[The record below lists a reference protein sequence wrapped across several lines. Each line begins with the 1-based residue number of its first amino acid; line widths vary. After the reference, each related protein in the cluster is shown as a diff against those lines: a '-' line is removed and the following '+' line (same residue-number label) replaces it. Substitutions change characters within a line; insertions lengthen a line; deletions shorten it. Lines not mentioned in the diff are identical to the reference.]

1 MRRRRAMAA
10 VAALALAAPGGRA
23 AAEMPVIDTAA
34 IAKFSEQIT
43 KLQRQ
48 IESLVAIQKSAQEQ
62 IDAVGRSGRITL
74 PAIHIGKMAAQIASG
89 ARCLKPDF
97 SKLMPRVD
105 FRDVRVGSICDG
117 AAMYG
122 QTLFVRPEDLSGIED
137 WRAMAK
143 LERAAGKR
151 RDAVLRD
158 AAAKGLAT
166 ADLAVAQSA
175 DETRAADELA
185 AAARNAATTQ
195 ARMRVADEGLVLLA
209 RAATRRN
216 QLLAAQLRVQAAMA
230 AAAGLPVETYA
241 GADFKDAKA
250 AGTGSAAGGWA
261 KPDAEG
267 PKP

>member
-241 GADFKDAKA
+241 GADFKAAKA
-250 AGTGSAAGGWA
+250 ASAAGGWA

>member
-1 MRRRRAMAA
+1 MGEPFMRRRRAMAA
-10 VAALALAAPGGRA
+10 VVALALAAPGGRA

-48 IESLVAIQKSAQEQ
+48 IESLTAIQKSAQEQ

-74 PAIHIGKMAAQIASG
+74 PMIHIGKMAAQIASG

-122 QTLFVRPEDLSGIED
+122 QTLFVRPEDLSGIKD
-137 WRAMAK
+137 WRTMAK
-143 LERAAGKR
+143 W
-151 RDAVLRD
+151 
-158 AAAKGLAT
+158 
-166 ADLAVAQSA
+166 
-175 DETRAADELA
+175 
-185 AAARNAATTQ
+185 NAPAS
-195 ARMRVADEGLVLLA
+195 
-209 RAATRRN
+209 AATRCCGTRPQGRRRPISRSRNRPTKPAPPTSWPPPPATPPPPRPGCGRRRGLGCWRGPRPGAINCWRRN
-216 QLLAAQLRVQAAMA
+216 QVQAAMA
-230 AAAGLPVETYA
+230 AAADCRSRPTPGRLQ
-241 GADFKDAKA
+241 GHQA
-250 AGTGSAAGGWA
+250 ASAAGGWA